1 MAEYIDIV
9 GIKQA
14 VNKGKMQAFVRDGSI
29 YLKCKVSGECVK
41 IGDAPAVDVASV
53 VHGRWE
59 VIKVLGKTALY
70 RCTACK
76 EEMVDR
82 IGRES
87 FHKYCHRC
95 GAKMD
100 GVEEDA

>member
-1 MAEYIDIV
+1 MAEYIEREVLLKELAKDV
-9 GIKQA
+9 A
-14 VNKGKMQAFVRDGSI
+14 VDGNQRAAQI
-29 YLKCKVSGECVK
+29 LEC
-41 IGDAPAVDVASV
+41 IINAPAADVAPV

-76 EEMVDR
+76 EEMADH